1 MKKLA
6 STLPNMV
13 ASLGV
18 IAIVAAALLAYTNSV
33 TSGPIEEASRQ
44 KQINAIKRVTPAF
57 DNDPS
62 AEAWQW
68 TPETADATPFTV
80 FPATE
85 GGRFV
90 GAAVEGYS
98 MNGFS
103 GEIRVMYGFD
113 AEGNVTGYEVLQHA
127 ETPGLGAKMDTWFK
141 DPAGNRSVIGK
152 NPATTPMYVSKDAG
166 GAIDAITAATIS
178 SRAFLG
184 ALRDSHMA
192 FEAYRS
198 YISKSNTQ
206 NTSADNE

>member
-57 DNDPS
+57 DNDPT

-90 GAAVEGYS
+90 GAAVDGYS

-113 AEGNVTGYEVLQHA
+113 AEGNVTGFEVLQHA
-127 ETPGLGAKMDTWFK
+127 ETPGLGAVAAAQNVKGEAFRGQFVGQSGTL
-141 DPAGNRSVIGK
+141 VIGEQ
-152 NPATTPMYVSKDAG
+152 
-166 GAIDAITAATIS
+166 IDAMSGATITS
-178 SRAFLG
+178 TAVVTGVNAALAYVANLG
-184 ALRDSHMA
+184 
-192 FEAYRS
+192 
-198 YISKSNTQ
+198 
-206 NTSADNE
+206 